1 MADHRTGLLNQM
13 YVVASVCV
21 RLCRASCV
29 WCSLRV
35 QIPAHKLS
43 SSHVLLRP
51 RASGVDRDR
60 YVARAPYS
68 TSSRLLVHAQVAK
81 NVAFSYVR
89 PAVGW
94 GMLQASRQAGE
105 ASERAAAGNV
115 RACEVVLI
123 IAALSRVLLLL
134 LSRRRGRARRVLR
147 RSP

>member
-1 MADHRTGLLNQM
+1 
-13 YVVASVCV
+13 
-21 RLCRASCV
+21 
-29 WCSLRV
+29 V

-105 ASERAAAGNV
+105 ASDRAAAGDV
-115 RACEVVLI
+115 P
-123 IAALSRVLLLL
+123 
-134 LSRRRGRARRVLR
+134 ARCW
-147 RSP
+147 